1 MMTRRLRCSSAGR
14 SDRVRTTP
22 ARGRLRLGNFP
33 PNTRGERMAKLEK
46 LKGIGDRQIERLH
59 KTGIRSTDALLKWGS
74 TPDGRSEIGALTKIS
89 TRRIADWVHRCDLM
103 RIKGVDDDYARLLRR
118 AGVAGIVDL
127 STRNPFELSEE
138 VEIAVATRSDT
149 RDPARTSGRS
159 VGLLRLFG
167 VPGCV
172 ALCLALATPAAQ
184 QHFHKDLQP
193 GADEHRGED
202 HTGERR
208 LRPPEEELD
217 LGGVEVL
224 QDHGDRH

>member
-1 MMTRRLRCSSAGR
+1 
-14 SDRVRTTP
+14 
-22 ARGRLRLGNFP
+22 
-33 PNTRGERMAKLEK
+33 MAKLEK

-138 VEIAVATRSDT
+138 VEIAAAIEQMAKKRPRETTLAGWIEQARLMLRHVWYHDT
-149 RDPARTSGRS
+149 WGPPSLTGRDPKRYQGPR
-159 VGLLRLFG
+159 
-167 VPGCV
+167 
-172 ALCLALATPAAQ
+172 
-184 QHFHKDLQP
+184 
-193 GADEHRGED
+193 
-202 HTGERR
+202 
-208 LRPPEEELD
+208 
-217 LGGVEVL
+217 
-224 QDHGDRH
+224 

>member
-59 KTGIRSTDALLKWGS
+59 KTGIRSSEGLLKWGS

-103 RIKGVDDDYARLLRR
+103 RINGVDDDYARLLAR
-118 AGVAGIVDL
+118 AGVAGVVDL
-127 STRNPFELSEE
+127 STRNPMELAGE
-138 VEIAVATRSDT
+138 VDIAAAIEALKKKTPREATLANWVEQARLMLRHVWYHDT
-149 RDPARTSGRS
+149 WGAPSLTGRAPKRYQ
-159 VGLLRLFG
+159 GPRY
-167 VPGCV
+167 
-172 ALCLALATPAAQ
+172 
-184 QHFHKDLQP
+184 
-193 GADEHRGED
+193 
-202 HTGERR
+202 
-208 LRPPEEELD
+208 
-217 LGGVEVL
+217 
-224 QDHGDRH
+224 

>member
-1 MMTRRLRCSSAGR
+1 
-14 SDRVRTTP
+14 
-22 ARGRLRLGNFP
+22 
-33 PNTRGERMAKLEK
+33 MAKLEK

-138 VEIAVATRSDT
+138 VEIAAAIEQMAKKRPQETTLAGWIEQARLMLRHVWYHDT
-149 RDPARTSGRS
+149 WGPPSLTGRDPKRYQGPR
-159 VGLLRLFG
+159 
-167 VPGCV
+167 
-172 ALCLALATPAAQ
+172 
-184 QHFHKDLQP
+184 
-193 GADEHRGED
+193 
-202 HTGERR
+202 
-208 LRPPEEELD
+208 
-217 LGGVEVL
+217 
-224 QDHGDRH
+224 